1 MQSASRRYPEELL
14 AAAKQGAPERLGELL
29 QLYTNYLNVLASTH
43 LDGRLQVR
51 CSPSDVVQ
59 ETFLEA
65 HRDFPQFRGQGE
77 GEFLAWLRRI
87 LVNNLMRAVERH
99 VVAQR
104 RCVHREISL
113 EEMGASLERS
123 TARLEAVLAQHEPS
137 TGSAVQ
143 RNERGVILAD
153 ELSGMTDDHRQ
164 VLVLRH
170 IQGLSFK
177 EVAERMDRSS
187 GAVRMLWM
195 RAIGALRGRLESRGV
210 L

>member
-1 MQSASRRYPEELL
+1 MQSVSRHPEELL
-14 AAAKQGAPERLGELL
+14 TAARQGAPERLGELL
-29 QLYTNYLNVLASTH
+29 QLYTNYLKVLAATH

-51 CSPSDVVQ
+51 CSASDVVQ

-65 HRDFPQFRGQGE
+65 HRDFPQFRGDGE
-77 GEFLAWLRRI
+77 MEFLAWLRRI

-104 RCVHREISL
+104 RCVHREVSL

-123 TARLEAVLAQHEPS
+123 TMRLEAVLAQHDPS

-143 RNERGVILAD
+143 RNERAIMLAD
-153 ELSGMTDDHRQ
+153 ELSAMGDDYRQ
-164 VLVLRH
+164 VLLLRH

-177 EVAERMDRSS
+177 EVADRMERSP

-195 RAIGALRGRLESRGV
+195 RAIGALRSRLEQRGA